1 MMSSVIP
8 ARLQF
13 QCGHAALVTLPRIK
27 GESSAQRNQRIA
39 REKSAALARQCDF
52 CGPAVEVAMSASDEV
67 NNSHMLAAELT
78 APEVETVVVEPLVV
92 VEEPVVVV
100 EEPVVVIVEEPII
113 VVEEPIIVVE
123 EEPVV
128 VIAEVLAEAV
138 VTQPEKTHTN
148 GKVVLKQTRQRRSA
162 PARREVVTSQPTE
175 RREFVVEYRTER
187 VLKAA
192 DIRDAMRQVTAL
204 GAVNILAAT
213 REN

>member
-52 CGPAVEVAMSASDEV
+52 CGPAVEVVMSASDEV

-92 VEEPVVVV
+92 VEEPVVV
-100 EEPVVVIVEEPII
+100 VEEPII

-175 RREFVVEYRTER
+175 RRQFVVEYRTER

-213 REN
+213 RAN

>member
-1 MMSSVIP
+1 
-8 ARLQF
+8 
-13 QCGHAALVTLPRIK
+13 
-27 GESSAQRNQRIA
+27 
-39 REKSAALARQCDF
+39 
-52 CGPAVEVAMSASDEV
+52 MSASDEV

-100 EEPVVVIVEEPII
+100 EEPVVVI
-113 VVEEPIIVVE
+113 VEEPIIVVE

-175 RREFVVEYRTER
+175 RREFVVEYRKER